1 VEILRNFLGNLGSGV
16 VRLLVTV
23 GILAA
28 IYFLLLRPI
37 LDKTGDITRETN
49 QTIQK
54 SFNQGFGQNGA
65 GIEDVDKTIRDV
77 NKRVQREIRKSFHVV
92 ESHGVLNPKK
102 LVKCIQHAE
111 GNVHKIQRCTV
122 RF

>member
-16 VRLLVTV
+16 IRLLVTV
-23 GILAA
+23 GILVA
-28 IYFLLLRPI
+28 IYFLLVRPI

-54 SFNQGFGQNGA
+54 SFNQGFGKNGA
-65 GIEDVDKTIRDV
+65 GVEDVSKTIREV
-77 NKRVQREIRKSFHVV
+77 NKRVQREIKKSFHVV

-102 LVKCIQHAE
+102 LVKCIQRAE